1 MYLRLILNIGLMP
14 ETFDIWKLL
23 GGLGIFLFE
32 MFLMEEAVKNLAGRS
47 FKKFI
52 RTSTTGRIRSIV
64 SGASVTAILQSSS
77 AVSLMVLAFVG
88 AGIMA
93 MDNAIGVIL
102 GSNIGTTATAWIV
115 AYFGFKIDIESFSLP
130 LIGIGGLGL
139 IFLGKS
145 DRYSNLSRL
154 MVGFGFL
161 FMGLDYMKNSVTEL
175 TETFDITALPYYGI
189 LVYALVGLV
198 LTAAIQSS
206 SATIAI
212 VLTALHAEVIGF
224 HAAAALVVGANVGTS
239 MTVVLGAIGGSQIK
253 KRVAL
258 SHVSFNLIS
267 AIIGLIML
275 PVMVWVIT
283 RLVGSPTDNA
293 VIGVALY
300 HTLFNLVGVL
310 IFLPFIG
317 LFAKLLIK
325 VFPDKITTVTE
336 FIQNASPKISDAA
349 IAAIQNEIIHLI
361 NETLEYN
368 LKTLHIDF
376 SLVFA
381 GPRSSTKL
389 SLEDHY
395 EKLNL
400 LQAEIFSFAS
410 TMLTEA
416 MDKEETT
423 LVNRQLHAAR
433 MALHS
438 AKAIKDV
445 RHNFDDFDAS
455 ENAFVVQ
462 TNAEFRKRLLEL
474 YLKLSGLLDE
484 TKHAEVAAKLDK
496 ALKHLAKE
504 DTQFVRS
511 IAEQSSKRVLQDM
524 EISHLLLVNR
534 AFIQSSRQLILA
546 IKEMTL
552 DDDELQ
558 IFDRL
563 TEESNDSSN
572 EQ

>member
-1 MYLRLILNIGLMP
+1 MP

-23 GGLGIFLFE
+23 VGLGIFLFG

-102 GSNIGTTATAWIV
+102 GSNIGTTVTAWIV

-145 DRYSNLSRL
+145 QRYSNLSKML
-154 MVGFGFL
+154 VGFGFL
-161 FMGLDYMKNSVTEL
+161 FMGLDYMKQSVTEL
-175 TETFDITALPYYGI
+175 TETFDIATLPDYGI
-189 LVYALVGLV
+189 VVYALVGLF
-198 LTAAIQSS
+198 LTTTMQSS

-212 VLTALHAEVIGF
+212 VLTALHAQVIGF
-224 HAAAALVVGANVGTS
+224 QMAAAMVVGANVGTTA
-239 MTVVLGAIGGSQIK
+239 TVILGAIGGSQIK

-258 SHVSFNLIS
+258 SHLAFNFIS
-267 AIIGLIML
+267 AIIGLAML
-275 PVMVWVIT
+275 PVLVWVIT
-283 RLVGSPTDNA
+283 LIIGSPTENA
-293 VIGVALY
+293 VMGVALY
-300 HTLFNLVGVL
+300 HTLFNVIGVL
-310 IFLPFIG
+310 VFVPFIG
-317 LFAKLLIK
+317 LLAKLLIK
-325 VFPDKITTVTE
+325 AYPDKVKQVTDYL
-336 FIQNASPKISDAA
+336 QNASPNISDAA
-349 IAAIQNEIIHLI
+349 IAGIQNEITHLI
-361 NETLEYN
+361 QETIEYN
-368 LKTLHIDF
+368 LKTLLIDV
-376 SLVFA
+376 SLVLS
-381 GPRSSTKL
+381 GVSKSHKL

-410 TMLTEA
+410 TMLSAEL
-416 MDKEETT
+416 DKEETA

-438 AKAIKDV
+438 AKSIKDV

-455 ENAFVVQ
+455 ENSFVTQ
-462 TNAEFRKRLLEL
+462 TNAEFRKRLIEL
-474 YLKLSGLLDE
+474 YLKLSGLLGE
-484 TKHAEVAAKLDK
+484 KRHAEIASKLDK
-496 ALKHLAKE
+496 SLKDLTKE
-504 DTQFVRS
+504 DERFVRS
-511 IAEQSSKRVLQDM
+511 IAEQTSKGAILDM
-524 EISHLLLVNR
+524 DISKLLLVNR

-552 DDDELQ
+552 NDEELE

-563 TEESNDSSN
+563 T
-572 EQ
+572 

>member
-1 MYLRLILNIGLMP
+1 MS

-23 GGLGIFLFE
+23 AGLGIFLFG

-102 GSNIGTTATAWIV
+102 GSNIGTTVTAWIV
-115 AYFGFKIDIESFSLP
+115 AYFGFKIDIEEFSLP

-145 DRYSNLSRL
+145 ERYSNLSRL
-154 MVGFGFL
+154 LVGFGFL
-161 FMGLDYMKNSVTEL
+161 FMGLDYMKQSVTEL
-175 TETFDITALPYYGI
+175 TETFDIASLPDYGI
-189 LVYALVGLV
+189 IVYALVGTL
-198 LTAAIQSS
+198 LTATMQSS

-212 VLTALHAEVIGF
+212 VLTALNAQVIGF
-224 HAAAALVVGANVGTS
+224 HMAAAMVVGANVGTTA
-239 MTVVLGAIGGSQIK
+239 TVILGAIGGTQIK
-253 KRVAL
+253 KRVAF
-258 SHVSFNLIS
+258 SHFTFNLIS
-267 AIIGLIML
+267 AIIGLALL
-275 PVMVWVIT
+275 PVLVIVIE
-283 RLVGSPTDNA
+283 LIIGSPTENA

-300 HTLFNLVGVL
+300 HTLFNTIGVL
-310 IFLPFIG
+310 VFVPFIG
-317 LFAKLLIK
+317 LLAKGLIK
-325 VFPDKITTVTE
+325 IYPDKVTQVTAFLQNVSPTV
-336 FIQNASPKISDAA
+336 SDAA
-349 IAAIQNEIIHLI
+349 VAGIQNEITHLI
-361 NETLEYN
+361 RETIEYN
-368 LKTLHIDF
+368 LKTMRIDV

-381 GPRSSTKL
+381 GNQSTKKL
-389 SLEDHY
+389 SLEEHY

-410 TMLTEA
+410 NMLTE
-416 MDKEETT
+416 DVDIQETA

-438 AKAIKDV
+438 AKSIKDV
-445 RHNFDDFDAS
+445 RHNFDDFDSS
-455 ENAFVVQ
+455 ESSFVTK
-462 TNAEFRKRLLEL
+462 TNAAFRKRLIEL
-474 YLKLSGLLDE
+474 YLKLSGLLGE
-484 TKHAEVAAKLDK
+484 TRHTEVASKLNK
-496 ALKHLAKE
+496 ALKRLSKD
-504 DTQFVRS
+504 DTEFVKS
-511 IAEQSSKRVLQDM
+511 ISIQTSKGALKDM
-524 EISHLLLVNR
+524 EISDMLLVNR

-552 DDDELQ
+552 NDDEVKL
-558 IFDRL
+558 FDQL
-563 TEESNDSSN
+563 TDQVGDSD
-572 EQ
+572 ED

>member
-1 MYLRLILNIGLMP
+1 MS

-23 GGLGIFLFE
+23 AGLGIFLFG

-102 GSNIGTTATAWIV
+102 GSNIGTTVTAWIV
-115 AYFGFKIDIESFSLP
+115 AYFGFKIDIEAFSLP

-145 DRYSNLSRL
+145 ERYSNLSRL
-154 MVGFGFL
+154 LVGFGFL
-161 FMGLDYMKNSVTEL
+161 FMGLDYMKQSVTEL
-175 TETFDITALPYYGI
+175 TETFDIASLPDYGI
-189 LVYALVGLV
+189 IVYALVGIL
-198 LTAAIQSS
+198 LTATMQSS

-212 VLTALHAEVIGF
+212 VLTALNAHVIGF
-224 HAAAALVVGANVGTS
+224 HMAAAMVVGANVGTTA
-239 MTVVLGAIGGSQIK
+239 TVILGAIGGTQTK

-258 SHVSFNLIS
+258 SHFTFNLVS
-267 AIIGLIML
+267 AIIGLALL
-275 PVMVWVIT
+275 PV
-283 RLVGSPTDNA
+283 LVMLIELIIGSPTENA

-300 HTLFNLVGVL
+300 HTLFNTIGVL
-310 IFLPFIG
+310 VFVPFIG
-317 LFAKLLIK
+317 ILAKLLIK
-325 VFPDKITTVTE
+325 VYPDKVTQVTE
-336 FIQNASPKISDAA
+336 FLHNVSPTVSDAA
-349 IAAIQNEIIHLI
+349 IAGIQNEITHLI
-361 NETLEYN
+361 KETLEYN
-368 LKTLHIDF
+368 LKTLRIDV

-381 GPRSSTKL
+381 GKPKSTKL
-389 SLEDHY
+389 SLDEHY

-410 TMLTEA
+410 IMQTEEL
-416 MDKEETT
+416 DTQETA

-455 ENAFVVQ
+455 ESPFVTQ
-462 TNAEFRKRLLEL
+462 TNAEFRKRLIEL
-474 YLKLSGLLDE
+474 YLKLSGLLGE
-484 TKHAEVAAKLDK
+484 TQHAEVASKLNRS
-496 ALKHLAKE
+496 LKRIAKE
-504 DTQFVRS
+504 DTAFVKS
-511 IAEQSSKRVLQDM
+511 IAEQTSKGALQDM
-524 EISHLLLVNR
+524 EISDLLLVNR
-534 AFIQSSRQLILA
+534 AFIQSSRQLIFA

-552 DDDELQ
+552 NDDEVKL
-558 IFDRL
+558 FDQL
-563 TEESNDSSN
+563 TDQAEDIDED
-572 EQ
+572 

>member
-1 MYLRLILNIGLMP
+1 MP

-23 GGLGIFLFE
+23 AGLGIFLFG

-102 GSNIGTTATAWIV
+102 GSNIGTTVTAWIV

-145 DRYSNLSRL
+145 ERYSNLSRL
-154 MVGFGFL
+154 LVGFGFL
-161 FMGLDYMKNSVTEL
+161 FMGLDYMKQSVTEL
-175 TETFDITALPYYGI
+175 TETFDMASLPDYGI
-189 LVYALVGLV
+189 VVYALVGLL
-198 LTAAIQSS
+198 LTATMQSS

-212 VLTALHAEVIGF
+212 VLTALNAQVIGF
-224 HAAAALVVGANVGTS
+224 HMAAAMVVGANVGTTT
-239 MTVVLGAIGGSQIK
+239 TVILGAIGGSQIK

-258 SHVSFNLIS
+258 SHLTFNLIS
-267 AIIGLIML
+267 AIIGLAML
-275 PVMVWVIT
+275 PVLVWVIT
-283 RLVGSPTDNA
+283 LIIGSPTENA
-293 VIGVALY
+293 VMGVALY
-300 HTLFNLVGVL
+300 HTLFNVIGVL
-310 IFLPFIG
+310 VFVPFIG

-325 VFPDKITTVTE
+325 AYPDKVTQVTE
-336 FIQNASPKISDAA
+336 YLQNASPNISDAA
-349 IAAIQNEIIHLI
+349 IAGIQNEIAHLI
-361 NETLEYN
+361 RETIEYN
-368 LKTLHIDF
+368 LKTLRIDV
-376 SLVFA
+376 SLVLS
-381 GPRSSTKL
+381 GQRHSEKL

-400 LQAEIFSFAS
+400 LQAEIFSFAA
-410 TMLTEA
+410 TMLSSE
-416 MDKEETT
+416 MDKEETA

-438 AKAIKDV
+438 AKSIKDV

-455 ENAFVVQ
+455 ESSFVTQ
-462 TNAEFRKRLLEL
+462 TNAEFRKRLIEL
-474 YLKLSGLLDE
+474 YLKLSGLLGE
-484 TKHAEVAAKLDK
+484 TRHAEIASKLDK
-496 ALKHLAKE
+496 SLKHLTKE
-504 DTQFVRS
+504 DERFVRS
-511 IAEQSSKRVLQDM
+511 IAEQTSKGALQDM

-552 DDDELQ
+552 NDEELE

-563 TEESNDSSN
+563 TEQSNSSAH
-572 EQ
+572 EE

>member
-1 MYLRLILNIGLMP
+1 MP

-23 GGLGIFLFE
+23 AGLGIFLFG

-102 GSNIGTTATAWIV
+102 GSNIGTTVTAWIV
-115 AYFGFKIDIESFSLP
+115 AYFGFKIDIEAFSLP

-145 DRYSNLSRL
+145 ERYSNLSRL
-154 MVGFGFL
+154 LVGFGFL
-161 FMGLDYMKNSVTEL
+161 FMGLDYMKQSVTEL
-175 TETFDITALPYYGI
+175 TETFDMASLPDYGI
-189 LVYALVGLV
+189 VVYALVGLL
-198 LTAAIQSS
+198 LTATMQSS

-212 VLTALHAEVIGF
+212 VLTALNAQVIGF
-224 HAAAALVVGANVGTS
+224 HMAAAMVVGANVGTTT
-239 MTVVLGAIGGSQIK
+239 TVILGAIGGSQIK

-258 SHVSFNLIS
+258 SHLTFNLIS
-267 AIIGLIML
+267 AIIGLAML
-275 PVMVWVIT
+275 PVLVWVIT
-283 RLVGSPTDNA
+283 LIIGSPTENA
-293 VIGVALY
+293 VMGVALY
-300 HTLFNLVGVL
+300 HTLFNVIGVL
-310 IFLPFIG
+310 VFVPFIG

-325 VFPDKITTVTE
+325 AYPDKVTQVTE
-336 FIQNASPKISDAA
+336 YLQNASPNISDAA
-349 IAAIQNEIIHLI
+349 IAGIQNEIAHLI
-361 NETLEYN
+361 RETIEYN
-368 LKTLHIDF
+368 LKTLRIDV
-376 SLVFA
+376 SLVLS
-381 GPRSSTKL
+381 GQRHSEKL

-400 LQAEIFSFAS
+400 LQAEIFSFAA
-410 TMLTEA
+410 TMLSSE
-416 MDKEETT
+416 MDKEETA

-438 AKAIKDV
+438 AKSIKDV

-455 ENAFVVQ
+455 ESSFVTQ
-462 TNAEFRKRLLEL
+462 TNAEFRKRLIEL
-474 YLKLSGLLDE
+474 YLKLSGLLGE
-484 TKHAEVAAKLDK
+484 TRHAEIASKLDK
-496 ALKHLAKE
+496 SLKHLTKE
-504 DTQFVRS
+504 DERFVRS
-511 IAEQSSKRVLQDM
+511 IAEQTSKGALQDM

-552 DDDELQ
+552 NDEELE

-563 TEESNDSSN
+563 TEQSNSSAH
-572 EQ
+572 EE